1 MQNWKNRI
9 KTLLGAVPTG
19 IIAVCI
25 GISLMGYETPD
36 FEVKA
41 AKEVGIEEAKE
52 VSTEEIALP
61 DFDHMEIN
69 LPPTT
74 SHANPVGTTEKT
86 KKTKEVSG
94 YKNGTYYGSGT
105 GFAGTVRV
113 RVIVKKH
120 KIHKIDVTQSNDTP
134 SYMNSAKS
142 LLKQMIKKQSTNVD
156 TVSGA
161 TYSSN
166 GLIEAVRDALK
177 DAGLN
182 EKKKKS
188 KSDKEEKEDKAEKKE
203 KDEEKEITEP
213 ENIPQGNIPYIDGEY
228 YGVGEGYRGDI
239 TVVVTIKDHAITSI
253 VVSDYSDDDEF
264 FGRAKGILNVILEK
278 QSTAV
283 DTVSGA
289 TFSSNGLIK
298 AVQNALEAAKK
309 ATEEAE
315 NQHNDPTEEL
325 KDAAPDEKKDKQ
337 DKEASNP
344 DNIPSGNIPYIDG
357 EYYGVGEGYR
367 GDITVVVTVRN
378 HTLTSIVVSDYSDD
392 DGFFRKAKVILDSI
406 LKTQSTDVDTVSGA
420 TFSSNGLIEAVQD
433 ALDAAKKAT
442 EKAENQHTDSTEKS
456 DKKTEKSEKDEKA
469 TEDKTTEVELPQD
482 DGEETAEQPV
492 DEPKK
497 KVYKDGVYTLAVL
510 CSPDSD
516 EDFEP
521 YTLSATITIQNDM
534 ITSVTNIYQVD
545 GEEDNTWYVDRAA
558 NGTKKIAGIVSQVT
572 GSGNADQVD
581 TVSGAT
587 CSSNAI
593 ISAIRSMLAGAKTE

>member
-9 KTLLGAVPTG
+9 KTLLGMVPTG
-19 IIAVCI
+19 IIVVCI
-25 GISLMGYETPD
+25 VASLKGYETPD

-41 AKEVGIEEAKE
+41 AKEVKVEEMKE
-52 VSTEEIALP
+52 ATTDEIALP
-61 DFDHMEIN
+61 DFDNIEID

-74 SHANPVGTTEKT
+74 SHANPVGTTKKPE
-86 KKTKEVSG
+86 KTKEVSG

-105 GFAGTVRV
+105 GFAGTVKV
-113 RVIVKKH
+113 KVIVKKN
-120 KIHKIDVTQSNDTP
+120 KINKIDVTQSDDTP
-134 SYMNSAKS
+134 SYMNLAKS

-177 DAGLN
+177 DAGLD
-182 EKKKKS
+182 EKKDKKKS
-188 KSDKEEKEDKAEKKE
+188 NKEKKQEDKKDKEKE
-203 KDEEKEITEP
+203 TP
-213 ENIPQGNIPYIDGEY
+213 SGNIPYIDGEY
-228 YGVGEGYRGDI
+228 HGVGEGYRGDI
-239 TVVVTIKDHAITSI
+239 TVVVTIKNHTITSI
-253 VVSDYSDDDEF
+253 VVSDYADDDEF
-264 FGRAKGILNVILEK
+264 FG
-278 QSTAV
+278 
-283 DTVSGA
+283 
-289 TFSSNGLIK
+289 
-298 AVQNALEAAKK
+298 
-309 ATEEAE
+309 
-315 NQHNDPTEEL
+315 
-325 KDAAPDEKKDKQ
+325 
-337 DKEASNP
+337 
-344 DNIPSGNIPYIDG
+344 
-357 EYYGVGEGYR
+357 
-367 GDITVVVTVRN
+367 
-378 HTLTSIVVSDYSDD
+378 
-392 DGFFRKAKVILDSI
+392 KAKVILDSI

-442 EKAENQHTDSTEKS
+442 EEAENRHTDSTEKS

-482 DGEETAEQPV
+482 DGEETAEQPA

-521 YTLSATITIQNDM
+521 YTLSVTITIQNDK